1 MNKTGLSEA
10 LNKLIEQMKH
20 DLSDK
25 YLFAPT
31 DREQV
36 QAVVKKGPRA
46 PQYLSTLTSNKLD

>member
-1 MNKTGLSEA
+1 MQEIS
-10 LNKLIEQMKH
+10 MK
-20 DLSDK
+20 
-25 YLFAPT
+25 FAPRPEDINFINYPS